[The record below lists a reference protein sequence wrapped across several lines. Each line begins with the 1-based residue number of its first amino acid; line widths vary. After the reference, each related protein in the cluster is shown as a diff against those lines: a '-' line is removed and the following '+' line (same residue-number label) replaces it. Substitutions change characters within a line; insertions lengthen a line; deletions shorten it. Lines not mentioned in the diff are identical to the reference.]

1 MEERNGNRRT
11 SHNPPSGVYH
21 GTFSKASSKVSGKA
35 SGLKWKIAVCILI
48 IIAVL
53 IVKKFDGQA
62 KNRVIGAIAEYYGR
76 DYSVEDVVSAVSGG
90 LKKAEDIP
98 AKIRE
103 GVSGGEEQKEKSE
116 NAETTAED
124 ESEGEAAESGSSD
137 RSSREGEL

>member
-62 KNRVIGAIAEYYGR
+62 KTE
-76 DYSVEDVVSAVSGG
+76 SSALLRNTTDGII
-90 LKKAEDIP
+90 LWKMWYPPYP
-98 AKIRE
+98 A
-103 GVSGGEEQKEKSE
+103 V
-116 NAETTAED
+116 
-124 ESEGEAAESGSSD
+124 
-137 RSSREGEL
+137 